1 MCKIFTSLCIL
12 MAFYNPLLSQP
23 ATDIYIADLKIEDE
37 GTEVGSPINIT
48 NRNGYDNQPMFLPDG
63 LSLLYTS
70 IRMDR
75 QADIYRYDLIDKSTI
90 RITRTQ
96 ESEYSPTIMPN
107 GKHFS
112 TVRVEADSSQR
123 LWKFSLD
130 GEEASLLLEKIKPV
144 GYHAW
149 ASRHRVVLFVLGS
162 PNSLYLADVR
172 NGMNEKVS
180 ENIAR
185 SLHKIPDRDAISF
198 VHKVSEND
206 WWIKE
211 LELEGRKI
219 IPLIQTLEG
228 SEDYAWTPGRSI
240 LMAQGSKLFKWQ
252 LGMDQN
258 WVEVADFK
266 KAGLRGITRIAVSLT
281 GDKIALVSNRVAT
294 E

>member
-12 MAFYNPLLSQP
+12 MVFYNPLLSQP

-112 TVRVEADSSQR
+112 TEGIGNAIEA
-123 LWKFSLD
+123 
-130 GEEASLLLEKIKPV
+130 IV
-144 GYHAW
+144 G
-149 ASRHRVVLFVLGS
+149 
-162 PNSLYLADVR
+162 
-172 NGMNEKVS
+172 
-180 ENIAR
+180 
-185 SLHKIPDRDAISF
+185 IPG
-198 VHKVSEND
+198 N
-206 WWIKE
+206 
-211 LELEGRKI
+211 
-219 IPLIQTLEG
+219 
-228 SEDYAWTPGRSI
+228 
-240 LMAQGSKLFKWQ
+240 
-252 LGMDQN
+252 
-258 WVEVADFK
+258 
-266 KAGLRGITRIAVSLT
+266 AG
-281 GDKIALVSNRVAT
+281 
-294 E
+294 

>member
-1 MCKIFTSLCIL
+1 MCKIFTALCIL
-12 MAFYNPLLSQP
+12 MVFYNPLLSQP
-23 ATDIYIADLKIEDE
+23 ATDIYIADLKIED
-37 GTEVGSPINIT
+37 GHIEVGSLLNIT
-48 NRNGYDNQPMFLPDG
+48 NRDGYDNQPMFLPDG
-63 LSLLYTS
+63 KSLLYTS
-70 IRMDR
+70 IRKDG
-75 QADIYRYDLIDKSTI
+75 QADIYQYNSHTKSTI
-90 RITRTQ
+90 RITQTK

-149 ASRHRVVLFVLGS
+149 ASRHRVALFVLGS

-172 NGMNEKVS
+172 NGMTEKVTES
-180 ENIAR
+180 IAR

-219 IPLIQTLEG
+219 IPLVQTLEG

-266 KAGLRGITRIAVSLT
+266 KAGLRGITRIAVNPA
-281 GDKIALVSNRVAT
+281 GDKIALVSNRGAT